1 MTRCS
6 IEKTNSIKKKIFLT
20 IAIVI
25 TFAVVSIQAQKID
38 SRLTSLLPTDEKAM
52 NAKGA
57 VPVQPL
63 DTMAL
68 RK

>member
-6 IEKTNSIKKKIFLT
+6 IEKMNSMRKKIFLT

-38 SRLTSLLPTDEKAM
+38 ARLTSLLPTDEKAM
-52 NAKGA
+52 NAKGTM
-57 VPVQPL
+57 PVQPL
-63 DTMAL
+63 DTIVV
-68 RK
+68 K

>member
-1 MTRCS
+1 MTRCC
-6 IEKTNSIKKKIFLT
+6 IEKTNSMRKKIFLT

-38 SRLTSLLPTDEKAM
+38 ARLTSLLPTDEKAM
-52 NAKGA
+52 NAKGT

-63 DTMAL
+63 DTIVV
-68 RK
+68 K